1 MEWFCLQDAA
11 TSGQKDALN
20 GKMGL
25 SLFADPAFNLQW
37 GSTAFCVCPPYFPGR
52 TYSWKT
58 TPIVHIWTITQAHI
72 LIMKDTYSWKR
83 ACKNLKKDE
92 VMSHSEAVRLAK
104 EKDETWLITQL
115 AITIFT
121 KIHMTFVWH
130 FALPVLLFK
139 DAAFHTTAL
148 TCQFVMRT
156 YSYSNKTVQF
166 WHDKRAQNRCVSSFQ
181 TL

>member
-1 MEWFCLQDAA
+1 MNNH
-11 TSGQKDALN
+11 TS
-20 GKMGL
+20 
-25 SLFADPAFNLQW
+25 
-37 GSTAFCVCPPYFPGR
+37 
-52 TYSWKT
+52 TYSDNERYLQLKKSM
-58 TPIVHIWTITQAHI
+58 QK
-72 LIMKDTYSWKR
+72 LKK
-83 ACKNLKKDE
+83 KKKDE

-166 WHDKRAQNRCVSSFQ
+166 
-181 TL
+181 